1 MPESGIHVGL
11 AVTTGMMVDFMA
23 TAAATV
29 VLALVTAIVVWS
41 CKVICCWP
49 YSSSASGLT
58 RADHFP
64 IHQLELL
71 QGLLLLLSCVSHS
84 CNLFARLTECC
95 QTASDTSLVL
105 PNAFVIASIAVSV
118 TCF

>member
-29 VLALVTAIVVWS
+29 VLALVSAIVVGS
-41 CKVICCWP
+41 CKVICFCQP

-58 RADHFP
+58 RADHFL

-71 QGLLLLLSCVSHS
+71 QGLLLLLSCVSH
-84 CNLFARLTECC
+84 
-95 QTASDTSLVL
+95 
-105 PNAFVIASIAVSV
+105 
-118 TCF
+118 